1 MPRAWLLF
9 EHQVGLELLADRR
22 RLRGTIDPADAAR
35 FGLRPGQVGGAHALE
50 ERAVLALEAIERFAR
65 ARQPL
70 ARDLV
75 AAVEKQGAVRAQA
88 GMHRRAEALDEIH
101 RHALPRPLISGGRVG
116 EAVAD
121 DPASRSERRADD
133 ALDVI
138 GARREEEQGL
148 G

>member
-9 EHQVGLELLADRR
+9 EHQVRLELLADRR
-22 RLRGTIDPADAAR
+22 RLRGRIDHADALR
-35 FGLRPGQVGGAHALE
+35 LGLRPRQVGGAHALE

-65 ARQPL
+65 ARQPP

-88 GMHRRAEALDEIH
+88 GMHRRAEALDGIH
-101 RHALPRPLISGGRVG
+101 RPALPRPLVIAGRAR

-121 DPASRSERRADD
+121 DPAARGKRRADD
-133 ALDVI
+133 ALDMI
-138 GARREEEQGL
+138 RARRE
-148 G
+148 